1 MASRML
7 WSVLLVAAMLSLC
20 GPAVAQDADE
30 EPDPVI
36 LGIALADAIMTLP
49 KGLAASEVHGRPVS
63 AKFEMPDG
71 ELRLSVYIAA
81 ADGFVE
87 LALDPKTGTVISVEQ
102 ITDADDLT
110 HANAQKAAMEKAT
123 VSLQAAAEKAAH
135 ENPDSLAVSV
145 VPERRDGRPIAA
157 VKLLRPR
164 DLITAREPLD

>member
-1 MASRML
+1 MALRML
-7 WSVLLVAAMLSLC
+7 RSILLGAAILSLC

-36 LGIALADAIMTLP
+36 LGVALADAVVTLP
-49 KGLAASEVHGRPVS
+49 RGLAASEVHGRPVS

-71 ELRLSVYIAA
+71 DLRLSVYIAA
-81 ADGFVE
+81 ADGFIE
-87 LALDPKTGTVISVEQ
+87 IALDPKTGTIISAEP

-123 VSLQAAAEKAAH
+123 VSLLAAAEKAVR
-135 ENPDSLAVSV
+135 ENPGSQAVSV

-157 VKLLRPR
+157 VKPLLPG
-164 DLITAREPLD
+164 DLITASEPLN

>member
-1 MASRML
+1 ML
-7 WSVLLVAAMLSLC
+7 RSFLLGAAMLSLC
-20 GPAVAQDADE
+20 WPAVAQDADE

-36 LGIALADAIMTLP
+36 LGIALADGIMTLP

-81 ADGFVE
+81 VDGFVE
-87 LALDPKTGTVISVEQ
+87 IALDPKTGTVISAEP
-102 ITDADDLT
+102 ITDADNLT

-135 ENPDSLAVSV
+135 ENPDSKAVSV
-145 VPERRDGRPIAA
+145 VPERRDGRPVAA
-157 VKLLRPR
+157 IKLLRPR
-164 DLITAREPLD
+164 DLITAMEPLN